1 MELDLEETQ
10 QEEDLVLEGT
20 PLVVAQALEE
30 TALPVVEEDS
40 EEAVLL
46 QAEDSEEAVLPVV
59 EEDSVEAVLL
69 QAEDS
74 EETVLLRA
82 EDLEEAVL
90 PQVEEDSEE
99 AVPPVLEEGSEEA
112 VRLAVDQDLEVEA
125 SAEQNPAREEV
136 EALEVVAQASAEE
149 DLVVLAVVKVGL
161 LESSFMRLSIACGCF
176 DYVFVR

>member
-30 TALPVVEEDS
+30 TALPVVE
-40 EEAVLL
+40 
-46 QAEDSEEAVLPVV
+46 EDSEEAVLPVV